1 VPENIFAMEDPHS
14 PSNVPHGEQSTNSAT
29 VGGSKPIKKK
39 APVFETEELSGAE
52 SPEEDSPPFSP
63 PSMRE
68 LETKARRE
76 LVSYLESK
84 QIDSKYADMFQV
96 HIGIQ
101 KKRKS
106 LPSAGSHSR
115 KSDGP
120 GYSVTYSS
128 SDGSILTSRGDV
140 LNAITELKMRSSR
153 AAHKSSASA
162 GTVYAVKRSDA
173 FVQAKQQLH
182 DTLPQLPV
190 NIDVITVHSFG
201 HLDARSGFET
211 IVQLYPVGYKC
222 EQTVS
227 CVNFF
232 KGPSEQRVVCEV
244 GELDG
249 YPEFRI
255 TVKANGDTF
264 IASTEAAV
272 WKKVRILAF
281 LSAFVDWHM
290 KPSDF
295 W

>member
-1 VPENIFAMEDPHS
+1 MEDPHS
-14 PSNVPHGEQSTNSAT
+14 PSNVPHGEPSTSNAA

-39 APVFETEELSGAE
+39 ALVFETEEMSGAE
-52 SPEEDSPPFSP
+52 SPEEDNSPPFSP
-63 PSMRE
+63 PSIRE
-68 LETKARRE
+68 LEGKARRE
-76 LVSYLESK
+76 LVAYLESK
-84 QIDSKYADMFQV
+84 QIDSKYVDMFQV

-106 LPSAGSHSR
+106 LPGPGSHSR
-115 KSDGP
+115 KSEGP
-120 GYSVTYSS
+120 GYTVTYSS

-140 LNAITELKMRSSR
+140 LNAITELKMRNTR
-153 AAHKSSASA
+153 VQHKSGASA

-173 FVQAKQQLH
+173 FAQAKQKLH

-190 NIDVITVHSFG
+190 NIDGITVHSFG

-232 KGPSEQRVVCEV
+232 KGPTEQRVVCEV

-264 IASTEAAV
+264 LASTEAAV
-272 WKKVRILAF
+272 WKKVRNVDCV
-281 LSAFVDWHM
+281 FV
-290 KPSDF
+290 
-295 W
+295 